1 MRSARV
7 IAVLALAAAPAP
19 AQAGADGFTGFEKK
33 VTAVTAAG
41 EPEIAVGKHGTP
53 LLVAFNGCGIA
64 TSYDRGATFT
74 VAGKSPAD
82 PGPTPGDP
90 YHYCSDP
97 VAALG
102 PKNTLYTGAGYW
114 DTPGGAVDVYNM
126 YLARS
131 RDGGAT
137 WTKPA
142 FATGDNALPQ

>member
-1 MRSARV
+1 MRAARA
-7 IAVLALAAAPAP
+7 IAVLACAVAPAVAP
-19 AQAGADGFTGFEKK
+19 AHARAAADGFTGFEKK

-41 EPEIAVGKHGTP
+41 EPEIAVGPHGTP

-64 TSYDRGATFT
+64 VPHAPAGPFA

-102 PKNTLYTGAGYW
+102 PQNTLYTGAGYW
-114 DTPGGAVDVYNM
+114 DTPGGSV
-126 YLARS
+126 
-131 RDGGAT
+131 
-137 WTKPA
+137 
-142 FATGDNALPQ
+142 